1 MTEFEP
7 IRFARLPASEKKV
20 WRRPKS
26 FEFANH
32 ISQVPL
38 ADSELLLTSHH
49 LPIAIDYVDDR
60 LQVIAIIKSQFLRS
74 AAVGANGQWRRGYLP
89 IALRCLPFRAVAGS
103 SETERLEVALNLDE
117 AEGTAL
123 PIFAADGS
131 LAPEVSQIGK
141 LLERLERGKRQL
153 QKAAET
159 LLIAGVLSPFQ
170 LARLPDTVVSSRA
183 LTVDRNKLS
192 ALSNSRAAHLA
203 KDSFL
208 PIDVASACIF
218 SQRLMSNL
226 VSVVTEPDQIPGQ
239 EPCAEARDS
248 VLAGLRSNVRI
259 DESQL
264 FSFELFEE
272 MSRRYEKQD

>member
-1 MTEFEP
+1 
-7 IRFARLPASEKKV
+7 
-20 WRRPKS
+20 
-26 FEFANH
+26 
-32 ISQVPL
+32 VPL

-60 LQVIAIIKSQFLRS
+60 LQVVAIIKSQFLRS
-74 AAVGANGQWRRGYLP
+74 AAIGANGQWRKGYLP
-89 IALRCLPFRAVAGS
+89 IALRCLPFRAVAGN
-103 SETERLEVALNLDE
+103 TEAEKLEIALNLDE
-117 AEGTAL
+117 ADGTAL
-123 PIFAADGS
+123 PVFAADGS

-141 LLERLERGKRQL
+141 LLERLERGKRRL

-159 LLIAGVLSPFQ
+159 LFIAGLLSPFQ
-170 LARLPDTVVSSRA
+170 LARLPDTVVNARA

-226 VSVVTEPDQIPGQ
+226 VSVVTEPDQSTD
-239 EPCAEARDS
+239 RDS
-248 VLAGLRSNVRI
+248 LAAERESTLAGLQSNVRL

-264 FSFELFEE
+264 FSFELFDE
-272 MSRRYEKQD
+272 MSRR